1 MWLHVAIGTDVFSM
15 VSNWD
20 LLELDSTGCHGIFV
34 QAEGAHFIE
43 TSNLACA
50 AAHMQYKHKQVKV
63 IIPMQ
68 KR

>member
-1 MWLHVAIGTDVFSM
+1 MAIGPDVFSM
-15 VSNWD
+15 VSTWD
-20 LLELDSTGCHGIFV
+20 LLELDSTGCHGIFA
-34 QAEGAHFIE
+34 QAEGAHSIE

-50 AAHMQYKHKQVKV
+50 AAHMQFKNKQVKV